1 MLLGWIVRVV
11 LLAVIVLIV
20 RLLIA
25 WLGGMLAGTS
35 DRRATGRV
43 GRRPAERSVALV
55 KDPVCGVYIEP
66 GRAVSS
72 RIGSTVHYFCSE
84 TCERTFR
91 QKA

>member
-35 DRRATGRV
+35 GRRDTGV